1 MSLPILQSLAS
12 KYDLDIDTIER
23 YWKEE
28 KENLD
33 TDDLSDKDYKYIY
46 ETVKDRV
53 MKKVRNRFDVNEDTN
68 TDTAKCPD
76 CGTEY
81 LVNTGYCVVCDKK
94 VAKPKSDSD
103 TKKKEYYRSRKY
115 EAKAETAK
123 CPDCGNK
130 YLVKTGYCV
139 SCKKKVAEPK
149 SEKKETKKERV
160 RYTIPMNKRTRINR
174 IVEGFKDNYAKRKV
188 FVINHGDQGDW
199 LYDEKITTVEDA
211 IKAEVKAW
219 GTWAKEGYT
228 YEEALEYMEDI
239 ADIKVYT
246 QKDIEEAVADGEDFP
261 MELGIYIKEPDWKSL
276 EKQLS
281 NRINSFNVFDYGD
294 TLGVEEV
301 VDALKNGSWDDVYQ
315 RVEDRVF
322 ETAGVLVDELLEE
335 EDFDINDVRENFES
349 NLQELFWKAE
359 ELADYNIED
368 IMPNELFFYDVDAI
382 EIPDYTSL
390 YTEDGE
396 LVEEAEEFISKAKKF
411 GFSEKDAV
419 SVIENSSYGG
429 GMGGVGIIVDGSDL
443 AKAILNDNYKLTGD
457 AILYIHDGYNGS
469 GDYCIGKKL
478 VTIDYKTNKIAYENM
493 DYGKYSLGDVFGTTD
508 WSY

>member
-1 MSLPILQSLAS
+1 
-12 KYDLDIDTIER
+12 
-23 YWKEE
+23 
-28 KENLD
+28 
-33 TDDLSDKDYKYIY
+33 
-46 ETVKDRV
+46 
-53 MKKVRNRFDVNEDTN
+53 
-68 TDTAKCPD
+68 
-76 CGTEY
+76 
-81 LVNTGYCVVCDKK
+81 
-94 VAKPKSDSD
+94 
-103 TKKKEYYRSRKY
+103 
-115 EAKAETAK
+115 
-123 CPDCGNK
+123 
-130 YLVKTGYCV
+130 
-139 SCKKKVAEPK
+139 
-149 SEKKETKKERV
+149 
-160 RYTIPMNKRTRINR
+160 
-174 IVEGFKDNYAKRKV
+174 
-188 FVINHGDQGDW
+188 
-199 LYDEKITTVEDA
+199 
-211 IKAEVKAW
+211 
-219 GTWAKEGYT
+219 
-228 YEEALEYMEDI
+228 MEDI

-281 NRINSFNVFDYGD
+281 NRRNSFDVFDYGD

-301 VDALKNGSWDDVYQ
+301 VDALKNGSWDDVF
-315 RVEDRVF
+315 DRVDDYVA
-322 ETAGVLVDELLEE
+322 ETAGVIVNQLLQE
-335 EDFDINDVRENFES
+335 EDFDINDVREQFTDELQ
-349 NLQELFWKAE
+349 NLFFKAE

-429 GMGGVGIIVDGSDL
+429 MGGVGIIVNGSDL